1 METQKISDLTPFA
14 SLTVGQAKEI
24 INDLLLTLVYRPV
37 EKPKPLSDT
46 MDIDETMEFLKYQ
59 GVPVTLSTLY
69 NKTFNRSI
77 PFRKMGKRLLFSRKE
92 LLQWIESKTT
102 RPESKSD
109 AALRIA
115 QSVNRK
121 G

>member
-1 METQKISDLTPFA
+1 MGE
-14 SLTVGQAKEI
+14 VKEVFNELI
-24 INDLLLTLVYRPV
+24 LTLGYLQF
-37 EKPKPLSDT
+37 EKPKPQSDT
-46 MDIDETMEFLKYQ
+46 MDVDETMEFLKDQ
-59 GVPVTLSTLY
+59 GIPVTLSSLY
-69 NKTFNRSI
+69 NRTFNRSI

-115 QSVNRK
+115 QSINSK